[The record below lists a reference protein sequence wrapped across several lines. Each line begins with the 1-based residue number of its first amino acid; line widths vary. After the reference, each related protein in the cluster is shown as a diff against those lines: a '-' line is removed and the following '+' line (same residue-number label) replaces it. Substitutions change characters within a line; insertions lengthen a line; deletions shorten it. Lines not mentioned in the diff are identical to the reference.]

1 MQYMRYEGKVS
12 GGKRDKD
19 RHGLLRMENI
29 NQDLTSLALTLTE
42 EVMNLTKDCGQWNSF
57 LLNHRHRKA
66 GFRNWW
72 WWMQFMVYIIPHHIK
87 TTTHHIASDV
97 HCITYYITRSC
108 IASHR
113 IASHHMTLRY
123 TAEHRIAFHC
133 IADSGHFTMR
143 DAHDDDSDED
153 SMPHPTKRN
162 RQAMRGSYRMNSANE
177 SQVNAMTFTGRKDNG
192 QRKM

>member
-1 MQYMRYEGKVS
+1 MMVNAIY
-12 GGKRDKD
+12 
-19 RHGLLRMENI
+19 GLHYTPSH
-29 NQDLTSLALTLTE
+29 QDHNPSYCIRCALH
-42 EVMNLTKDCGQWNSF
+42 NLLHYTV
-57 LLNHRHRKA
+57 LHR
-66 GFRNWW
+66 
-72 WWMQFMVYIIPHHIK
+72 
-87 TTTHHIASDV
+87 IAS
-97 HCITYYITRSC
+97 HSIT
-108 IASHR
+108 SHR
-113 IASHHMTLRY
+113 IASHDMTLRY